1 MKFNAPILVRI
12 FMLVFSSL
20 MTSYAQIGE
29 QNAEQEKKRME
40 KMQESMKMEV
50 ADGWNQKAGI
60 GLDLGQ
66 LLNIN
71 PYVGSGSNR
80 LGLGGAVNYKF
91 QYKKSKFSWSNDLLF
106 SLSTQRIGSGTI
118 AAGSDDKLPF
128 EKALDLLTFN
138 SNFAYQVREA
148 SPWAYSFDL
157 GLRTQVLSSH
167 QDSASSKIYLKE
179 LHVNPYNTNL
189 VSKLFSPALITLA
202 PGVKYTHGKKY
213 YAFLSPVAG
222 QILLVSDQNIANLGI
237 HGTKLKE
244 GSTNEYETSK
254 FALGALAKGGYSNT
268 YFEKLNFNTELSL
281 FSDYL
286 DKPQN
291 IDVVW
296 TNSLGIELFKG
307 LNLSLR
313 GDLYYDDDKRNNIS
327 DSNAV
332 GGFKGV
338 GKRVNFIEQLLI
350 GYTRNF

>member
-1 MKFNAPILVRI
+1 MKSNKQILLI
-12 FMLVFSSL
+12 IPFVFL
-20 MTSYAQIGE
+20 LFLTAGHAQTGE

-40 KMQESMKMEV
+40 KMQESMKMEA

-80 LGLGGAVNYKF
+80 LGLGGALNYKF
-91 QYKKSKFSWSNDLLF
+91 QFKKSKFSWSNDLLF
-106 SLSTQRIGSGTI
+106 SLSTQRIGSGTV
-118 AAGSDDKLPF
+118 AAGSKDKLPF

-138 SNFAYQVREA
+138 SNFAYQIREA

-157 GLRTQVLSSH
+157 GLRTQILSSH

-202 PGVKYTHGKKY
+202 PGIKYTHGKKY

-222 QILLVSDQNIANLGI
+222 QILLVSDQAIANLGI
-237 HGTKLKE
+237 HGTKLKD
-244 GSTNEYETSK
+244 GSSNEYKTSK
-254 FALGALAKGGYSNT
+254 FALGALAKGGYTNT
-268 YFEKLNFNTELSL
+268 YFEKLNFNSELSL

-296 TNSLGIELFKG
+296 TNSIGIELFKG
-307 LNLSLR
+307 LNLNIR
-313 GDLYYDDDKRNNIS
+313 GDLYYDDDKRNSIT

>member
-1 MKFNAPILVRI
+1 MKQLVKNFISLTGFVFLILVQS
-12 FMLVFSSL
+12 F
-20 MTSYAQIGE
+20 AQTGE
-29 QNAEQEKKRME
+29 QNAAQEKNRME
-40 KMQESMKMEV
+40 KMQESMKIETSN
-50 ADGWNQKAGI
+50 GWNQKAGI

-80 LGLGGAVNYKF
+80 LGLGGAVNYKLE
-91 QYKKSKFSWSNDLLF
+91 YKKSKFSWINDVLF

-118 AAGSDDKLPF
+118 AAGSNDKLPF
-128 EKALDLLTFN
+128 EKALDLLTLN
-138 SNFAYQVREA
+138 SNLAYQIRDA
-148 SPWAYSFDL
+148 SPWAFSFDL
-157 GLRTQVLSSH
+157 GLRTQLLSSH

-202 PGVKYTHGKKY
+202 PGIKYSYGKKY

-222 QILLVSDQNIANLGI
+222 QILTISNQAIANLGF
-237 HGTKLKE
+237 HGTKLKD
-244 GSTNEYETSK
+244 GSTTEYKRSK
-254 FALGALAKGGYSNT
+254 FALGALAKAGYNNS
-268 YFEKLNFNTELSL
+268 YFKKLNYNTELSL

-286 DKPQN
+286 DNPQN

-296 TNSLGIELFKG
+296 TNSFGIELFKG
-307 LNLSLR
+307 LNLSIR
-313 GDLYYDDDKRNNIS
+313 GDLYYDDDKRNSIS
-327 DSNAV
+327 DSNAI

-350 GYTRNF
+350 AYTRNF